1 MTKSQL
7 KTSAFFCLK
16 GKINFKVGEK
26 RREGKGEKKKRR
38 KGYREKDIERVK
50 KKAS

>member
-1 MTKSQL
+1 MTKTQL

-26 RREGKGEKKKRR
+26 RR
-38 KGYREKDIERVK
+38 KGYREKEIERAK